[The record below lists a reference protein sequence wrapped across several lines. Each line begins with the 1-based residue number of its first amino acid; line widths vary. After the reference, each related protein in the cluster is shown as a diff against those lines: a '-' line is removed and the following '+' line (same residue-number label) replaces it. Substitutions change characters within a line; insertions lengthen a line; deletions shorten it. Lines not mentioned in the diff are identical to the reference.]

1 VPGVPDPAFLV
12 LSLSKDEDRPLS
24 EIGAILILRQAQDED
39 AKRTGVMTPR
49 KKRGKFAMTDL
60 SKAALNIEDLR
71 RMAKRRLTK
80 GLFEFIDRGSED
92 DVALRH
98 NRAALERIKLR
109 SRVLNDTSKRDPK
122 STLFGKPVGMPVVI
136 GPTGPAGFAW
146 FRGETELA
154 KAAAKAGI
162 PFTVAS
168 TSNTPMEDIVR
179 NGGGGR
185 LWYHLY
191 VWRDMEASLKA
202 VPRAR
207 DAGFEALV
215 LTVDS
220 TVPYNREADTRNG
233 VTMPVRLTPRN
244 VADIALH
251 PRWLFG
257 TIGRY
262 VLADGHMP
270 RYRNIDIPEGLP
282 AGEVRS
288 WLFKNDTLDWD
299 FLMRIRDMWPRKLVL
314 KGVLHAD
321 DAVKAAAC
329 GVDCVV
335 ISNHGGISS
344 DAALAPID
352 VLPSVVRAVGDRMT
366 VIVDSGF
373 RRGSDILK
381 GLALGADAVIVGRAT
396 LYGVAAGGEAGASRA
411 LEILH
416 DEIRRTMGVMGL
428 VNIAEITR
436 DHVVL
441 PHEYPLKPHN

>member
-1 VPGVPDPAFLV
+1 
-12 LSLSKDEDRPLS
+12 
-24 EIGAILILRQAQDED
+24 
-39 AKRTGVMTPR
+39 
-49 KKRGKFAMTDL
+49 MTDL
-60 SKAALNIEDLR
+60 STKALNIEDLR

-80 GLFEFIDRGSED
+80 GLFDFIDHGSED

-98 NRAALERIKLR
+98 NREALTRIKLR
-109 SRVLNDTSKRDPK
+109 SRVLNDTSQRDPK
-122 STLFGKPVGMPVVI
+122 STLFGEPVGMPLVI

-146 FRGETELA
+146 YRGETMLA
-154 KAAAKAGI
+154 RAAAKANI
-162 PFTVAS
+162 PFTIAS
-168 TSNTPMEDIVR
+168 TSNTPMEDIFR
-179 NGGGGR
+179 EGGGR
-185 LWYHLY
+185 QWYHLY

-207 DAGFEALV
+207 DTGFEALV

-220 TVPYNREADTRNG
+220 TVPYNREFDIRNG

-244 VADIALH
+244 IVDIIAH

-257 TIGRY
+257 TVGRY
-262 VLADGHMP
+262 VLADGHLP
-270 RYRNIDIPEGLP
+270 RYRNIDMPTGLS
-282 AGEVRS
+282 AADARA
-288 WLFKNDTLDWD
+288 WLFKNDTLDWE
-299 FLMRIRDMWPRKLVL
+299 FLKRIRDMWPRKLVL
-314 KGVLHAD
+314 KGILHPD
-321 DAVKAAAC
+321 DAEKAVAH

-352 VLPSVVRAVGDRMT
+352 VLPSIVRAVGGRTT

-396 LYGVAAGGEAGASRA
+396 LYGLAAAGEAGASRA
-411 LEILH
+411 LDILH
-416 DEIRRTMGVMGL
+416 AEIRRTMGVMGL
-428 VNIAEITR
+428 VNISDITR

-441 PHEYPLKPHN
+441 PHEYPL

>member
-1 VPGVPDPAFLV
+1 LHVSSTVV
-12 LSLSKDEDRPLS
+12 Y
-24 EIGAILILRQAQDED
+24 
-39 AKRTGVMTPR
+39 MTNL
-49 KKRGKFAMTDL
+49 AT
-60 SKAALNIEDLR
+60 AALNIEDLR
-71 RMAKRRLTK
+71 KLAKRRLTK
-80 GLFEFIDRGSED
+80 GLFEFCDRGSED

-109 SRVLNDTSKRDPK
+109 SRVLNDTSARHTK
-122 STLFGKPVGMPVVI
+122 STIFGEPVGMPLVI
-136 GPTGPAGFAW
+136 GPTGPAGFVW
-146 FRGETELA
+146 YRGETELA

-168 TSNTPMEDIVR
+168 TANTPMERIVED
-179 NGGGGR
+179 GGGGR

-202 VPRAR
+202 VPRAEA
-207 DAGFEALV
+207 AGFEALV

-220 TVPYNREADTRNG
+220 TVPYNREFDVRNG
-233 VTMPVRLTPRN
+233 TTMPVRLTPRN
-244 VADIALH
+244 IADLATH

-257 TIGRY
+257 TVGRY
-262 VLADGHMP
+262 VMADGHLP
-270 RYRNIDIPEGLP
+270 RYSNIDMPEGLSST
-282 AGEVRS
+282 GVRDF
-288 WLFKNDTLDWD
+288 LFKNDTLDWD
-299 FLMRIRDMWPRKLVL
+299 FLKRIRDMWPRKLVV
-314 KGVLHAD
+314 KGILHAE
-321 DAVKAAAC
+321 DAAKCAEY
-329 GVDCVV
+329 GVDCVI

-352 VLPSVVRAVGDRMT
+352 VLPSVVREVGDRMT

-396 LYGVAAGGEAGASRA
+396 LYGVAAAGEPGATRA

-416 DEIRRTMGVMGL
+416 SELRRTMGVMGL
-428 VNIAEITR
+428 TDLRQITR

-441 PHEYPLKPHN
+441 PHELPL